1 MTRNRRKAFLVSVA
15 LLGGTLLMSA
25 CNEGNDAADGSSGKG
40 GTATAANKA
49 GAKGV
54 SGTFAGGTVTYL
66 ASGKYIVSV
75 SGKSDQQFWIA
86 DDTKILGAGTICGD
100 ASSKVD
106 APCEEADLETATKG
120 GRAVNAD
127 VVMKDG
133 AATQITERRASASP
147 SGGSTTGGGSTTA
160 PGSTSGGGATTDPGS
175 ASGGGDGVVD
185 GLNKGKGVNGTWYG
199 IVRYVAPG
207 KYLVDGPAAQ
217 GSGGEQQAFYLAED
231 TVILGGGEICGV
243 AGSKVDAPCEE
254 ADLEKASKQG
264 VEAEVVIE
272 NGIATKITDGAL
284 L

>member
-1 MTRNRRKAFLVSVA
+1 MTRNRRQAFLVSA
-15 LLGGTLLMSA
+15 AILGGTLLMSA
-25 CNEGNDAADGSSGKG
+25 CNQGDEAADSSSGKTE
-40 GTATAANKA
+40 TAAAANKS

-120 GRAVNAD
+120 GRSVNAD
-127 VVMKDG
+127 VEMKDG
-133 AATQITERRASASP
+133 AATQITERRASASS
-147 SGGSTTGGGSTTA
+147 SGGSTSGGGSTTA
-160 PGSTSGGGATTDPGS
+160 PGSTSGGATTDPGS
-175 ASGGGDGVVD
+175 TSGGSEGVVD

-199 IVRYVAPG
+199 IVRYMAPG
-207 KYLVDGPAAQ
+207 KYQVDGPAAQ

-231 TVILGGGEICGV
+231 TVILGGGQICGT

-254 ADLEKASKQG
+254 ADLEKAAKKG

>member
-1 MTRNRRKAFLVSVA
+1 MTRNRPKAFLVSAA

-25 CNEGNDAADGSSGKG
+25 CNQGNDAADSSSGKTD
-40 GTATAANKA
+40 TAAAANKS

-54 SGTFAGGTVTYL
+54 SGTFSGGTVKYL

-106 APCEEADLETATKG
+106 APCEETDLETATKG
-120 GRAVNAD
+120 GRSVNAD
-127 VVMKDG
+127 VEMKDG
-133 AATQITERRASASP
+133 AATQITERRASASS
-147 SGGSTTGGGSTTA
+147 SGGSTSGGGSTTD

-175 ASGGGDGVVD
+175 TSGGGEGVVD

-199 IVRYVAPG
+199 IVRYMAPG
-207 KYLVDGPAAQ
+207 KYQVDGPAAQ

-231 TVILGGGEICGV
+231 TVILGGGQICGT

-254 ADLEKASKQG
+254 ADLEKAAKKG

>member
-1 MTRNRRKAFLVSVA
+1 MTRNRRKAFLVSAA

-25 CNEGNDAADGSSGKG
+25 CNQGDDAADSSSGKADT
-40 GTATAANKA
+40 TAAANKS

-86 DDTKILGAGTICGD
+86 DDTTILGAGTICGD

-120 GRAVNAD
+120 GRAVDAD

-133 AATQITERRASASP
+133 AATQITERRASGSSSGGGST
-147 SGGSTTGGGSTTA
+147 SGGSATGGGST
-160 PGSTSGGGATTDPGS
+160 SGGS
-175 ASGGGDGVVD
+175 EGVVD
-185 GLNKGKGVNGTWYG
+185 GLDKGKGVNGTWYG
-199 IVRYVAPG
+199 IVRYMAPG
-207 KYLVDGPAAQ
+207 KYQVDGPAAQ

-231 TVILGGGEICGV
+231 TVILGGGQICGT
-243 AGSKVDAPCEE
+243 AGSKVDAPCDE
-254 ADLEKASKQG
+254 ADLEKAAKKG

-272 NGIATKITDGAL
+272 NGIATKITDGAIL
-284 L
+284 

>member
-1 MTRNRRKAFLVSVA
+1 MTRNRRKAFLVSAA

-25 CNEGNDAADGSSGKG
+25 CNQGNDAADSSSGKTE
-40 GTATAANKA
+40 TAAAANKS

-120 GRAVNAD
+120 GRSVNAD
-127 VVMKDG
+127 VEMKDG
-133 AATQITERRASASP
+133 AATQITERRASASS
-147 SGGSTTGGGSTTA
+147 SGGSTTGGSTTA

-175 ASGGGDGVVD
+175 TSGGSEGVVD

-199 IVRYVAPG
+199 IVRYMAPG
-207 KYLVDGPAAQ
+207 KYQVDGPAAQ

-231 TVILGGGEICGV
+231 TVILGGGQICGT

-254 ADLEKASKQG
+254 ADLEKAAKKG

>member
-1 MTRNRRKAFLVSVA
+1 MTRNRRKAFLVSAA

-25 CNEGNDAADGSSGKG
+25 CNQGDDAAASSSGK
-40 GTATAANKA
+40 TEAAAANKS

-54 SGTFAGGTVTYL
+54 SGTFAGGTVKYL

-75 SGKSDQQFWIA
+75 SGKSDQEFWIA
-86 DDTKILGAGTICGD
+86 DDTTILGAGTICGD

-120 GRAVNAD
+120 GRSVNAD

-133 AATQITERRASASP
+133 AATQITERRASASS
-147 SGGSTTGGGSTTA
+147 SGGSTSGGGSTTA
-160 PGSTSGGGATTDPGS
+160 PGSTSGGATTDPGS
-175 ASGGGDGVVD
+175 TSGGSEGVVD
-185 GLNKGKGVNGTWYG
+185 GLNKGKGVSGTWYG
-199 IVRYVAPG
+199 IVRYMAPG
-207 KYLVDGPAAQ
+207 KYQVDGPAAQ

-231 TVILGGGEICGV
+231 TVILGGGQICGA

-254 ADLEKASKQG
+254 ADLEKAAKKG

>member
-1 MTRNRRKAFLVSVA
+1 MTRNRRKAFLVSAA

-25 CNEGNDAADGSSGKG
+25 CNQGDDAADSSSGKADT
-40 GTATAANKA
+40 TAAANKS

-86 DDTKILGAGTICGD
+86 DDTTILGAGTICGD

-120 GRAVNAD
+120 GRAVDAD

-133 AATQITERRASASP
+133 AATQITERRASGSSSGGGGT
-147 SGGSTTGGGSTTA
+147 SGGSATGGGSTSGGATTA
-160 PGSTSGGGATTDPGS
+160 PGSTSGGS
-175 ASGGGDGVVD
+175 EGVVD
-185 GLNKGKGVNGTWYG
+185 GLDKGKGVNGTWYG
-199 IVRYVAPG
+199 IVRYMAPG
-207 KYLVDGPAAQ
+207 KYQVDGPAAQ

-231 TVILGGGEICGV
+231 TVILGGGQICGT
-243 AGSKVDAPCEE
+243 AGSKVDAPCDE
-254 ADLEKASKQG
+254 ADLEKAAKKG

-272 NGIATKITDGAL
+272 NGIATKITDGAIL
-284 L
+284 